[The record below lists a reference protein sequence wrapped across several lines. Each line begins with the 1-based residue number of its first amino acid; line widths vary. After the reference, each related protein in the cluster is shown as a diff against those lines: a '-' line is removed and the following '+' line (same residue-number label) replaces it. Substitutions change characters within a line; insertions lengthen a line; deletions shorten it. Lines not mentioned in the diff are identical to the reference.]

1 MSSTLLPTTF
11 ALLHQ
16 LDATLELVVTLSPS
30 LTINELR
37 DIRQGLVNTY
47 TSVKVL
53 LSERALRA
61 QRATACKFH
70 ANFVDPYSLPFN
82 EDDNGNNDVQPQT
95 RGLFTT

>member
-16 LDATLELVVTLSPS
+16 LDATLELIVTLSPS

-47 TSVKVL
+47 TSVKD
-53 LSERALRA
+53 
-61 QRATACKFH
+61 